1 MNTTHIII
9 GGVLAITLVAGGIYI
24 NGFKN
29 WLVWAVSEA
38 ENLFGSKTGQLKL
51 RYVYELAVQRFPVIA
66 KFIPFA
72 TFSNMVDGALDIMR
86 KMIEDNEDIAN
97 IIVKQ

>member
-1 MNTTHIII
+1 MNTTHIIV
-9 GGVLAITLVAGGIYI
+9 GGVLVVVLVAGGIYI

-38 ENLFGSKTGQLKL
+38 ENMFGSKTGQLKL
-51 RYVYELAVQRFPVIA
+51 RYVYELAVQRFPTIA
-66 KFIPFA
+66 KFIPFEA
-72 TFSNMVDGALDIMR
+72 FSKMVDGALDVMR

>member
-1 MNTTHIII
+1 MNTTHVII
-9 GGVLAITLVAGGIYI
+9 GGVLAVALVAGGIYI

-38 ENLFGSKTGQLKL
+38 ENMFGSKTGQLKL
-51 RYVYELAVQRFPVIA
+51 RYVYELAVQRFPTIA
-66 KFIPFA
+66 KFIPFE
-72 TFSNMVDGALDIMR
+72 TFGKMVDGALDIMR
-86 KMIEDNEDIAN
+86 KMIENNEDIAN

>member
-1 MNTTHIII
+1 MNTTHIIV
-9 GGVLAITLVAGGIYI
+9 GGVLVVVLVAGGIYI

-51 RYVYELAVQRFPVIA
+51 RYVYELAVQRFPTIA
-66 KFIPFA
+66 KFIPFE
-72 TFSNMVDGALDIMR
+72 TFGKMVDGALDIMR
-86 KMIEDNEDIAN
+86 KMIDDNENIAN
-97 IIVKQ
+97 IIVNE